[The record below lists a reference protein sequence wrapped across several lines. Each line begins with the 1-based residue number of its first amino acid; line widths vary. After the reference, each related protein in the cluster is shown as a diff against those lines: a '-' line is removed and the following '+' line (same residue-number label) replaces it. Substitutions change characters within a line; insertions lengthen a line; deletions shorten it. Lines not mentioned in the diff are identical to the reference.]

1 MNEELLSNMKFIP
14 ESCDLDLGDIQELS
28 FKYSNVKDDIDNA
41 IQKVNIYKKSNR
53 SVTCEFK
60 LTDEEISTLFDE
72 IHKNTSIV
80 IGRTPWGGTLSM
92 SYEVVKKLYP
102 KKYKEIVTKAER
114 NYLNSMK
121 GSESK

>member
-14 ESCDLDLGDIQELS
+14 EISDLDLGDIQGLS
-28 FKYSNVKDDIDNA
+28 FKQSNVEDDIKNT
-41 IQKVNIYKKSNR
+41 IQKVNMYKKCNR

-60 LTDEEISTLFDE
+60 LTDEGISTLFDE
-72 IHKNTSIV
+72 LHKNTSIM
-80 IGRTPWGGTLSM
+80 ISRTPWGGTLSM

-102 KKYKEIVTKAER
+102 KKYREIVTKAER

-121 GSESK
+121 GSANG